1 MINQGGN
8 LFSIELVIILDP
20 EGSNVEKYISINGPK
35 DLFEMKLKKFLL
47 F

>member
-20 EGSNVEKYISINGPK
+20 EGSNVEKYISIRSM